1 MWQGVPSIGAQTS
14 KPVIAAVKGW
24 CIGGSYVIVQMCDLV
39 VAADNTRFKYPE
51 AQLGFTGGLI
61 ASAVARIPHKVA
73 MEFMLLGED
82 FDAHRALA
90 AGMVNKVV
98 PTGEEEAQAQ
108 AWAKILA
115 NSAPLV
121 VQGLKEFS
129 MATLNK
135 SPAEAEPLQE
145 INCLAS
151 NSVMMA
157 QRAQSIWR
165 KAHLSVHGK
174 VTTAAQSAKNVNGR
188 QTPASLQRHSIKTRT
203 KFLHEKNRLLK
214 GGKMSAAIQFIPIH
228 NIRIAMLRPAARRSD
243 NLFGEN
249 AAAGGQSNL
258 PSGPPPKLYQN
269 FPSTIEQTTQQCPAA
284 NRTSRYQ

>member
-1 MWQGVPSIGAQTS
+1 MTELVTYTSHDRVATITINRADRMNALNEEVILGLQAAWRRLENSDDRVAVLTAAGDKAFSVGADVKDAPKEMWQGVPSIGTQTS

-98 PTGEEEAQAQ
+98 PTGEEEEQAH
-108 AWAKILA
+108 AWANILA
-115 NSAPLV
+115 QSAPLV
-121 VQGLKEFS
+121 AQGLKEFS

-135 SPAEAEPLQE
+135 SPAEAGAIARDQLLDIKFSDDGTEG
-145 INCLAS
+145 
-151 NSVMMA
+151 
-157 QRAQSIWR
+157 R
-165 KAHLSVHGK
+165 KA
-174 VTTAAQSAKNVNGR
+174 
-188 QTPASLQRHSIKTRT
+188 
-203 KFLHEKNRLLK
+203 
-214 GGKMSAAIQFIPIH
+214 
-228 NIRIAMLRPAARRSD
+228 
-243 NLFGEN
+243 FGE
-249 AAAGGQSNL
+249 
-258 PSGPPPKLYQN
+258 K
-269 FPSTIEQTTQQCPAA
+269 
-284 NRTSRYQ
+284 RTPQFTGK

>member
-1 MWQGVPSIGAQTS
+1 MTELVTYTSHDRVATITINRADRMNALNEEVILGLQAAWRQLENSDDRVAVLTAAGDKAFSVGADVKDAPKEMWQGVPSIGTQTS

-98 PTGEEEAQAQ
+98 PTGEEEEQAH
-108 AWAKILA
+108 AWANILA
-115 NSAPLV
+115 QSAPLV

-135 SPAEAEPLQE
+135 SPAEAGAIARDQLLDIKFSDDGAEG
-145 INCLAS
+145 
-151 NSVMMA
+151 
-157 QRAQSIWR
+157 R
-165 KAHLSVHGK
+165 KA
-174 VTTAAQSAKNVNGR
+174 
-188 QTPASLQRHSIKTRT
+188 
-203 KFLHEKNRLLK
+203 
-214 GGKMSAAIQFIPIH
+214 
-228 NIRIAMLRPAARRSD
+228 
-243 NLFGEN
+243 FGE
-249 AAAGGQSNL
+249 
-258 PSGPPPKLYQN
+258 K
-269 FPSTIEQTTQQCPAA
+269 
-284 NRTSRYQ
+284 RTPQFTGK

>member
-1 MWQGVPSIGAQTS
+1 MTELVTYTSHDRVATITINRADRMNALNEEVILGLQAAWRRLENSDDRVAVLTAAGDKAFSVGADVKDAPKEMWQGVPSIGTQTS

-98 PTGEEEAQAQ
+98 PTGEEEEQAH
-108 AWAKILA
+108 AWANILA
-115 NSAPLV
+115 QSAPLV

-135 SPAEAEPLQE
+135 SPAEAGAIARDQLLD
-145 INCLAS
+145 IKFSDDGAGG
-151 NSVMMA
+151 
-157 QRAQSIWR
+157 R
-165 KAHLSVHGK
+165 KA
-174 VTTAAQSAKNVNGR
+174 
-188 QTPASLQRHSIKTRT
+188 
-203 KFLHEKNRLLK
+203 
-214 GGKMSAAIQFIPIH
+214 
-228 NIRIAMLRPAARRSD
+228 
-243 NLFGEN
+243 FGE
-249 AAAGGQSNL
+249 
-258 PSGPPPKLYQN
+258 K
-269 FPSTIEQTTQQCPAA
+269 
-284 NRTSRYQ
+284 RTPQFTGK

>member
-1 MWQGVPSIGAQTS
+1 MTELVTYTSHDRVATITINRADRMNALNEEVILGLQAAWRRLENSDDRVAVLTAAGDKAFSVGADVKDAPKEMWQGVPSIGTQTS

-98 PTGEEEAQAQ
+98 PTGEEEEQAH
-108 AWAKILA
+108 AWANILA

-135 SPAEAEPLQE
+135 SPAEAGAIARDQL
-145 INCLAS
+145 LAIKFS
-151 NSVMMA
+151 DDGA
-157 QRAQSIWR
+157 EGR
-165 KAHLSVHGK
+165 KA
-174 VTTAAQSAKNVNGR
+174 
-188 QTPASLQRHSIKTRT
+188 
-203 KFLHEKNRLLK
+203 
-214 GGKMSAAIQFIPIH
+214 
-228 NIRIAMLRPAARRSD
+228 
-243 NLFGEN
+243 FGE
-249 AAAGGQSNL
+249 
-258 PSGPPPKLYQN
+258 K
-269 FPSTIEQTTQQCPAA
+269 
-284 NRTSRYQ
+284 RTPQFTGK

>member
-1 MWQGVPSIGAQTS
+1 MTELVTYTSKHHVATITINRADRMNALNEEVILALQAAWQRLENSDDRVAVLTAAGDKAFSVGADVKDAPKEMWQGVPSIGAQTS

-108 AWAKILA
+108 AWA
-115 NSAPLV
+115 NSGQFGASRCAGVKGIQHGHIEQEPCWEAGAVARDQLL
-121 VQGLKEFS
+121 GIKFS
-129 MATLNK
+129 DDG
-135 SPAEAEPLQE
+135 AEG
-145 INCLAS
+145 
-151 NSVMMA
+151 
-157 QRAQSIWR
+157 R
-165 KAHLSVHGK
+165 KAFGEK
-174 VTTAAQSAKNVNGR
+174 R
-188 QTPASLQRHSIKTRT
+188 TPAFMGR
-203 KFLHEKNRLLK
+203 
-214 GGKMSAAIQFIPIH
+214 
-228 NIRIAMLRPAARRSD
+228 
-243 NLFGEN
+243 
-249 AAAGGQSNL
+249 
-258 PSGPPPKLYQN
+258 
-269 FPSTIEQTTQQCPAA
+269 
-284 NRTSRYQ
+284 

>member
-1 MWQGVPSIGAQTS
+1 MTELVTYTSHDRVATITINRADRMNALNEEVILGLQAAWRRLENSDDRVAVLTAAGDKAFSVGADVKDAPKEMWQGVPSIGTQTS

-24 CIGGSYVIVQMCDLV
+24 CIGGSYVIIQMCDLV

-98 PTGEEEAQAQ
+98 PTGEEEEQAH
-108 AWAKILA
+108 AWANILA
-115 NSAPLV
+115 QSAPLV

-135 SPAEAEPLQE
+135 SPAEAGAIARDQLLDIKFSDDGAEG
-145 INCLAS
+145 
-151 NSVMMA
+151 
-157 QRAQSIWR
+157 R
-165 KAHLSVHGK
+165 KA
-174 VTTAAQSAKNVNGR
+174 
-188 QTPASLQRHSIKTRT
+188 
-203 KFLHEKNRLLK
+203 
-214 GGKMSAAIQFIPIH
+214 
-228 NIRIAMLRPAARRSD
+228 
-243 NLFGEN
+243 FGE
-249 AAAGGQSNL
+249 
-258 PSGPPPKLYQN
+258 K
-269 FPSTIEQTTQQCPAA
+269 
-284 NRTSRYQ
+284 RTPQFTGK

>member
-1 MWQGVPSIGAQTS
+1 MTELVTYTSHDRVATITINRADRMNALNEEVILGLQAAWRRLENSDDRVAVLTAAGDKAFSVGADVKDAPKEMWQGVPSIGTQTS

-51 AQLGFTGGLI
+51 AKLGFTGGLI

-98 PTGEEEAQAQ
+98 PTGEEEEQAH
-108 AWAKILA
+108 AWANILA
-115 NSAPLV
+115 QSAPLV

-135 SPAEAEPLQE
+135 SPAEAGAIARDQLLDIKFSDDGAEG
-145 INCLAS
+145 
-151 NSVMMA
+151 
-157 QRAQSIWR
+157 R
-165 KAHLSVHGK
+165 KA
-174 VTTAAQSAKNVNGR
+174 
-188 QTPASLQRHSIKTRT
+188 
-203 KFLHEKNRLLK
+203 
-214 GGKMSAAIQFIPIH
+214 
-228 NIRIAMLRPAARRSD
+228 
-243 NLFGEN
+243 FGE
-249 AAAGGQSNL
+249 
-258 PSGPPPKLYQN
+258 K
-269 FPSTIEQTTQQCPAA
+269 
-284 NRTSRYQ
+284 RTPQFTGK

>member
-1 MWQGVPSIGAQTS
+1 MTELVTYTSHDRVATITINRADRMNALNEEVILGLQAAWRRLENSDDRVAVLTAAGDKAFSVGADVKDAPKEMWQGVPSIGTQTS

-98 PTGEEEAQAQ
+98 PTGEEEEQAH
-108 AWAKILA
+108 AWASILA
-115 NSAPLV
+115 TSAPLV

-135 SPAEAEPLQE
+135 SPAEAGAIARDQLLDIKFSDDGAEG
-145 INCLAS
+145 
-151 NSVMMA
+151 
-157 QRAQSIWR
+157 R
-165 KAHLSVHGK
+165 KA
-174 VTTAAQSAKNVNGR
+174 
-188 QTPASLQRHSIKTRT
+188 
-203 KFLHEKNRLLK
+203 
-214 GGKMSAAIQFIPIH
+214 
-228 NIRIAMLRPAARRSD
+228 
-243 NLFGEN
+243 FGE
-249 AAAGGQSNL
+249 
-258 PSGPPPKLYQN
+258 K
-269 FPSTIEQTTQQCPAA
+269 
-284 NRTSRYQ
+284 RTPQFTGK